1 MKRRRFT
8 ICSIVLAILIG
19 LSIMPANTVI
29 QEAVAQGQ
37 AKLEVLDPR
46 GELFLPPVMSISAR
60 LSTLAGK
67 KIGIINNGKAGADA
81 FQPFLEKAL
90 KEAVPTVQIRR
101 WGIAYNAYPGKEK
114 DFQEVAKWS
123 DGVIGLLGD

>member
-1 MKRRRFT
+1 MERRRCKGFWVWT
-8 ICSIVLAILIG
+8 ILFGLLTIVSLA
-19 LSIMPANTVI
+19 STF
-29 QEAVAQGQ
+29 EAKAAGPV
-37 AKLEVLDPR
+37 KLEVLDPR
-46 GELFLPPVMSISAR
+46 GELFAAPVMSINAR

-90 KEAVPTVQIRR
+90 KAAVPTVEIRG
-101 WGIAYNAYPGKEK
+101 WGIPYNAYPGKQK
-114 DFQEVAKWS
+114 DFREVAKWS